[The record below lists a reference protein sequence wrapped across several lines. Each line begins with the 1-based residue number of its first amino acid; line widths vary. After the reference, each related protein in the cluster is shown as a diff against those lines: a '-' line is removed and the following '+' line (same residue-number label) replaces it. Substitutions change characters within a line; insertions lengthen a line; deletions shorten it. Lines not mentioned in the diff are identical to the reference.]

1 MPTTHLVT
9 YVAMPAAGTY
19 VSRRVTA
26 EEFGDLVR
34 AAAKAGRLR
43 SWVGH
48 EQSID
53 IAETLAGV
61 SVPFVRERM
70 RQIEDGDVM
79 LFMSLKPRPRN
90 EKTSRDIILRVA
102 DFEYFVVTYRAGI

>member
-1 MPTTHLVT
+1 MPTAHLVT
-9 YVAMPAAGTY
+9 YAAMPAAGTY

-34 AAAKAGRLR
+34 AAAKSGCLR

-61 SVPFVRERM
+61 SIPLVREWLRS
-70 RQIEDGDVM
+70 IEDGDAM
-79 LFMSLKPRPRN
+79 LFMPLKPRPRG
-90 EKTSRDIILRVA
+90 EKTTRDVILRVA
-102 DFEYFVVTYRAGI
+102 DFEYFVVTYSAS